1 MRPVIFAFA
10 GKLLVV
16 PACLLTLAGC
26 GDAASPIDDDAPAAE
41 TAIATP
47 VPTEL
52 AVATTPATDEPVAAS
67 SQAPVPRAAPAPS
80 AQKATPAPVGTP
92 EPTPTATAAADPH
105 AGHDMSNMSDEDMKS
120 MGHD

>member
-47 VPTEL
+47 APTEL
-52 AVATTPATDEPVAAS
+52 EVAAMPATDESVAAS
-67 SQAPVPRAAPAPS
+67 SQASAPSAGPAPS
-80 AQKATPAPVGTP
+80 ARKATQAPVATPAP
-92 EPTPTATAAADPH
+92 TPTASAAADPH
-105 AGHDMSNMSDEDMKS
+105 AEHDMSNMSDEDMKS